1 MTATEITLLT
11 IMPALLA
18 ASAFFS
24 GSETALFGL
33 TEHERSTLAGRS
45 PLGARAA
52 EALIAAPRRLLITIL
67 LGNMV
72 VNVLFFV
79 MASVLTLHAKTPAAG
94 AVFAVAPLL
103 AIVLLGEVTPKL
115 IAASSRTRWCTI
127 FAPAMLAVHRLITP
141 IRVVIDALI
150 VEPASRLAAARE
162 PDPLTPDELG
172 ELLEL
177 SARAGAI
184 DPREAELLDDVLELG
199 TLRVREIMIP
209 RVDILW
215 VGPDA
220 DRDDIARLW
229 RDTGVQRIVVADGS
243 LDRGVLGVI
252 DLPEALARLAENPGA
267 DARQL
272 MDPPLYVP
280 ESARLDNLLEHF
292 RGRKRLVAIVVDEF
306 GAVDGLVTF
315 HDVADRLGRLAM
327 TDAGEHNASGV
338 RIERLGPAAW
348 RVPGRMSVH
357 DFAEALGLDTGARAG
372 SVAGLI
378 LSHLGRIAR
387 PGDRVRLAGVTL
399 EVESVRDRAIDNVL
413 VSLSPGGRAE

>member
-1 MTATEITLLT
+1 MTATEITLLA

-33 TEHERSTLAGRS
+33 TEHERSALAGRS

-72 VNVLFFV
+72 VNVMFFV

-94 AVFAVAPLL
+94 AVFAVGPLL
-103 AIVLLGEVTPKL
+103 AIVLFGEVTPKL
-115 IAASSRTRWCTI
+115 IAASSRTRWCAI
-127 FAPAMLAVHRLITP
+127 FAPPMLAVHRIITP
-141 IRVVIDALI
+141 IRLVIDALI

-162 PDPLTPDELG
+162 PAPLTPDELG
-172 ELLEL
+172 ELLVL

-199 TLRVREIMIP
+199 SLRVREIMIP

-220 DRDDIARLW
+220 DRNEIAHLW
-229 RDTGVQRIVVADGS
+229 RATGVQRIVVADGT
-243 LDRGVLGVI
+243 LDQGVLGVI
-252 DLPEALARLAENPGA
+252 DLPEALARIANNPGA
-267 DARQL
+267 RARDL

-292 RGRKRLVAIVVDEF
+292 RGRRRLVAIVVDEF

-315 HDVADRLGRLAM
+315 HDLADRLGRL
-327 TDAGEHNASGV
+327 TTSDTGEPNTVGV
-338 RIERLGPAAW
+338 RIERLGPALW
-348 RVPGRMSVH
+348 RVPGRLNVR
-357 DFAEALGLDTGARAG
+357 DLAEALNLDTGSHAG

-378 LSHLGRIAR
+378 LARLGRVAR
-387 PGDRVRLAGVTL
+387 PGDRVVISGVTL
-399 EVESVRDRAIDNVL
+399 EVESLRDRAIDAVL
-413 VSLSPGGRAE
+413 VSLPTSGRAT